1 MITLN
6 TYEFD
11 EEFTT
16 VRDELAEVGGKD
28 ARVFVVTGWIVGK
41 SSVEAI
47 ESELDTI
54 LDESS
59 KEDGGAV
66 LSLRAGR
73 CFGVERDE
81 FDRRVDAQILL
92 GVFRLKL
99 TAPDPFE
106 HADEDTVVEWGVT
119 QSGDTKAVVAG
130 GNVFSKPR
138 FALTSNGDVVNP
150 TIADGE
156 RSITY
161 LGTVS
166 DGETLVLDGQ
176 TGSATLEGED
186 VTPYT
191 EGDVPQVSPEGTT
204 LEYTDDDT
212 SSHTAAIEVRFRD
225 RWW

>member
-6 TYEFD
+6 SYEFD

-59 KEDGGAV
+59 KEDGGAM
-66 LSLRAGR
+66 LSLRDGR

-81 FDRRVDAQILL
+81 FDRRVDAQ
-92 GVFRLKL
+92 KL

-106 HADEDTVVEWGVT
+106 HADEETVVEWEVT
-119 QSGDTKAVVAG
+119 ESGDTKAVAAG

-138 FALTSNGDVVNP
+138 FALTADGDVVNP

>member
-1 MITLN
+1 
-6 TYEFD
+6 
-11 EEFTT
+11 
-16 VRDELAEVGGKD
+16 
-28 ARVFVVTGWIVGK
+28 
-41 SSVEAI
+41 
-47 ESELDTI
+47 
-54 LDESS
+54 
-59 KEDGGAV
+59 V

-81 FDRRVDAQILL
+81 FDRRVDGQILL

-106 HADEDTVVEWGVT
+106 YADEETVVEWGVT
-119 QSGDTKAVVAG
+119 QSGDTKAVAAG

-138 FALTSNGDVVNP
+138 LALTADGDVVNP
-150 TIADGE
+150 AIADGE

-166 DGETLVLDGQ
+166 NNETLVLDGQ
-176 TGSATLEGED
+176 TGSAALEGED

-191 EGDVPQVSPEGTT
+191 EGDFPQVSPEGTT
-204 LEYTDDDT
+204 LEFTDDDT